1 MIEIVLYTK
10 AGCGLCDDVKRE
22 IKKLLAPQTS
32 SSHLTEIDITSDP
45 DLFTKYQFS
54 IPVLQI
60 GATVL
65 HAPISHDEIIAALR
79 ALS

>member
-22 IKKLLAPQTS
+22 IKQLLVPQTS

-65 HAPISHDEIIAALR
+65 HAPISNDTIIAALR
-79 ALS
+79 ESS